1 MPMDPNV
8 GLAIAGVPVAVAAA
22 TAAPAALPS
31 MAKAK
36 AKANRIKSLNNLRQ
50 INIGFISYMGDND
63 GFLPPADKWC
73 DAIMEYV
80 GSPLVFISPQDSEAM
95 AKFKRGEKVTSY
107 AFNAAL
113 AGKHESEI
121 DPTVVL
127 VFECNLGWNG
137 TGGLADLRKNVQPD
151 QWNITTLDGASFQAD
166 PNMLQRRQIRWIP
179 LGER

>member
-1 MPMDPNV
+1 M
-8 GLAIAGVPVAVAAA
+8 
-22 TAAPAALPS
+22 
-31 MAKAK
+31 
-36 AKANRIKSLNNLRQ
+36 KSLNNMKQMSTGL
-50 INIGFISYMGDND
+50 IIYAEEND

-80 GSPLVFISPQDSEAM
+80 GSPLVFISPQDSEAI

-137 TGGLADLRKNVQPD
+137 SGGLKDLHKNVPPD
-151 QWNITTLDGASFQAD
+151 QWNVALVNGSSQQTN
-166 PNMLQRRQIRWIP
+166 PNQMQRRQMRWSP
-179 LGER
+179 PKRRNTGGKAEGGDTGN